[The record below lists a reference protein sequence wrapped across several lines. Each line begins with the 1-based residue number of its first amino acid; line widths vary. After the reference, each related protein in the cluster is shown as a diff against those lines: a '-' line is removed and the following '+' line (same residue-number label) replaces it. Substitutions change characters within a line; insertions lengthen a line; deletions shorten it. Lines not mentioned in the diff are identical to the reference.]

1 LTLLVVALAAG
12 GCSAGFDRMDLAP
25 MNYNGGPSSTGAAP
39 PIPREPIR
47 QSQAP
52 LGAPGEYRSDYRPD
66 TRADYRSDPR
76 DGDRTAQPQGGDTS
90 VRVAGLPEPYDRA
103 QPYDRAPLQR
113 STPPPVPA
121 APHDAGRVPS
131 RSIPPQ
137 ASFNPPGKSAQPH
150 GETIEVRPGD
160 TLFALAKKHRVPMS
174 ELMQANNL
182 TSPQLKIGQQLVL
195 PSRQRRV
202 ASLPTAPE
210 ASYVPPP
217 AYVPPTPASRSA
229 APAPARMPPPAR
241 APEPVLPHHTDAG
254 PIVPPLPETQ
264 PTAAAPVASAPAV
277 EPAPPAASSRADD
290 SGWTGTYT
298 VARGDSLYGIARKH
312 GVQPHVLERVNEI
325 TNPRKVMP
333 GTVLKVP
340 TPGDKAQT
348 ARAARAPAQIHATK
362 STPASTPTP
371 VATHAPQD
379 TSGAPSVEPTIINPR
394 GPAPTEDRKRVASL
408 GQGMTDASPPA
419 ASEPAARATDAPQ
432 REAALPASKAGTP
445 PGKFRW
451 PARGKIISGFG
462 NQPGVGPNDGI
473 NISVPRGTE
482 VHAAENGVVT
492 YAGNEV
498 QGYGNLVLIRH
509 PEGWITAYAH
519 NDSLMVKSG
528 EAVRRGQIIAKAG
541 NTGSVS
547 QPQLH
552 FEIRQG
558 ATPVDPMQHLER

>member
-76 DGDRTAQPQGGDTS
+76 DGDRTAQPQGGDSS

-394 GPAPTEDRKRVASL
+394 GPTPTEDRKRVASL
-408 GQGMTDASPPA
+408 GQGMTDASPQG
-419 ASEPAARATDAPQ
+419 ASEPAARPTDAPQ
-432 REAALPASKAGTP
+432 REAAVPASKAAVP

-482 VHAAENGVVT
+482 VHAAENGTVP
-492 YAGNEV
+492 YAGHEV

-528 EAVRRGQIIAKAG
+528 ETVRRGQIIAKAG